1 MEEPMQARHKSKM
14 FMKTR
19 REIVEIFVAGCLT
32 FAGAAGLIG
41 TSVSP
46 VHAQADSSV
55 PVDDLMAK
63 EALPDIVQGKA
74 DAPITIVEYAS
85 MTCSHCAAFH
95 AETYPILVK
104 NYIDTG
110 KVRFIL
116 REFPLDPLAAAGFM
130 LARCAGPDK
139 RNAMV
144 DLLFDKQKDWAF
156 TDKPLEALSGLV
168 RQAGISQDSFNT
180 CINNQSLYDKVNEVR
195 DRAAQ
200 KFGVNATP
208 TFFINGK
215 KVTGEMTPATLEKTL
230 DPMSKKS

>member
-1 MEEPMQARHKSKM
+1 MQASQKTPFTLKS
-14 FMKTR
+14 R
-19 REIVEIFVAGCLT
+19 RRFIELAFT
-32 FAGAAGLIG
+32 AGLACAG
-41 TSVSP
+41 MLAGPLSAP
-46 VHAQADSSV
+46 VQAQGAVIPTDE
-55 PVDDLMAK
+55 LMAK

-74 DAPITIVEYAS
+74 DAPITIIEYAS

-95 AETYPILVK
+95 AESYPYLLK

-116 REFPLDPLAAAGFM
+116 REFPLDPLAAAAFM
-130 LARCAGPDK
+130 LARCSGADK

-144 DLLFDKQKDWAF
+144 DLLFDQQKNWAF
-156 TDKPLEALSGLV
+156 NDKPLEALSGLV
-168 RQAGISQDSFNT
+168 KQTGMSQEGFNA
-180 CINNQSLYDKVNEVR
+180 CINNQALYNQVNEVR

-215 KVTGEMTPATLEKTL
+215 KEAGEMNPQML
-230 DPMSKKS
+230 DKLLQPLLKKS